1 MNMKSAESRFNAKDK
16 INLLNQSKLTSA
28 ITLICIIVSTI
39 LNLDKFTRNSKIK
52 NLIKLHESARHNPS
66 NQCNESRESR
76 VPNELKQ
83 SSKHLIIRIN
93 QKNLGNLMST
103 KNLINLKNY
112 KTQNACSMQSI

>member
-1 MNMKSAESRFNAKDK
+1 MNMKSVESRFNAKDK

-28 ITLICIIVSTI
+28 INLICIIVSTI
-39 LNLDKFTRNSKIK
+39 LNLDKFTSNSKIE
-52 NLIKLHESARHNPS
+52 NLVKIHESARHDQS

-93 QKNLGNLMST
+93 QKNPGNLMSM
-103 KNLINLKNY
+103 KNLINLKIFKLSEAPCFY
-112 KTQNACSMQSI
+112 V